1 MAQNI
6 KLIVYPVK
14 DIEKAKAFYG
24 KFLGVEPYVEG
35 SFYIT
40 LK

>member
-1 MAQNI
+1 MAPSI

-14 DIEKAKAFYG
+14 DIEKAKSFYG

-35 SFYIT
+35 LPT
-40 LK
+40 M